1 MFYILFIYIDR
12 SFNSKLAKLWFYWRN
27 ILRDFYMISWEI
39 LSTPNDFMRSK
50 WCGRMR
56 AEAWALMS
64 FDLEANKDGCRTF
77 TVESK
82 IVQLGQRIK
91 MVFIKHIPY
100 HPKSSAA
107 IIQNPITNPEKIRI
121 ATTSIICRL
130 NPFIYIW

>member
-1 MFYILFIYIDR
+1 
-12 SFNSKLAKLWFYWRN
+12 
-27 ILRDFYMISWEI
+27 
-39 LSTPNDFMRSK
+39 
-50 WCGRMR
+50 MR

-130 NPFIYIW
+130 NPFIYI